1 VNSASE
7 VVADMVAGMIEARNW
22 TPEQAAAAFS
32 GGWSNGYLSIGPP
45 GAMIRSDL
53 QDGHT

>member
-22 TPEQAAAAFS
+22 TPEQAAVAFT
-32 GGWSNGYLSIGPP
+32 GGWSNGYLSISLRP
-45 GAMIRSDL
+45 R
-53 QDGHT
+53 